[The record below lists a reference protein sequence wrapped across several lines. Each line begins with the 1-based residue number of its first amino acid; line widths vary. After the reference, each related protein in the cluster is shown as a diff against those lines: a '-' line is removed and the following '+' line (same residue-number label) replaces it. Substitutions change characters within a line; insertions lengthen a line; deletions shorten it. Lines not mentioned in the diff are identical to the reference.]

1 MLYCI
6 VLFYGIVLHYSY
18 CYCYSYYNCY
28 YYNEAGRGKT
38 CKKIIWEKHEI
49 NHVRERER

>member
-6 VLFYGIVLHYSY
+6 VLFYGIVLYYSY

-38 CKKIIWEKHEI
+38 CKKSY
-49 NHVRERER
+49 ERNTK